1 VEILKPESGS
11 QSPAPPPLI
20 PAPPKATYTGPPA
33 GTIIWSGRVD
43 KGETI
48 EINGDRASSGTLHGK
63 LPGVPVSVNLDVREF
78 AVAEAPGPRNNWS
91 KLVFRSRNRR
101 HTVVTVEW
109 KVLN

>member
-1 VEILKPESGS
+1 VAPKP
-11 QSPAPPPLI
+11 AY
-20 PAPPKATYTGPPA
+20 AGPPA
-33 GTIIWSGRVD
+33 GTIVWSGRVD

-48 EINGDRASSGTLHGK
+48 EIHGDRASSGTLHGK

-78 AVAEAPGPRNNWS
+78 AIAEAPGPRNNWS